1 MRLTSARW
9 LDRSPGLH
17 AGNSSHFCFVWSV
30 AQCFF
35 DPTLCTEFFQS
46 VSSEWIGIE
55 WLYYQQCNDFSVGE
69 LITDPELD
77 KTPPLGAAAK
87 ETIWTSIQSRSRSD
101 SLQPP
106 LILSHDPLLEGRE
119 ANLRGGSQRRKI
131 NCTQSR
137 GYLEVNF
144 YFIFYYF
151 IFNNFIVV
159 DLQCVNFCC
168 TAKCFNCTYIYY
180 FSYSFLLWFFIGY
193 WVQFYVL
200 CSRTFCLSILYIVI
214 CICSSQTPNPS
225 FFNLLPC
232 WEPHVCSLCLW
243 VFLFHVCL
251 LSHSVVS
258 DSLWARAL

>member
-1 MRLTSARW
+1 MLISHPWKLRLTSARW

-119 ANLRGGSQRRKI
+119 ANLRGGSQRTKI

-137 GYLEVNF
+137 GYLAVNF
-144 YFIFYYF
+144 YFIFYSVILLFSACCLFLVFVVICPFDIFVLFNLAFIYF
-151 IFNNFIVV
+151 TVY
-159 DLQCVNFCC
+159 FCSC
-168 TAKCFNCTYIYY
+168 HFHVFFFFVFCPLS
-180 FSYSFLLWFFIGY
+180 FSFSFLTF
-193 WVQFYVL
+193 V
-200 CSRTFCLSILYIVI
+200 FCLG
-214 CICSSQTPNPS
+214 
-225 FFNLLPC
+225 
-232 WEPHVCSLCLW
+232 
-243 VFLFHVCL
+243 
-251 LSHSVVS
+251 
-258 DSLWARAL
+258 